1 MGLNDFKLEETQ
13 GSGVAFP
20 FVKSS
25 IHSVFQDFS
34 RRRITFFQVKMYSGL
49 FLTVTYNLMY
59 GKIAKASIILVLL
72 SNSRDSPGHL
82 KYCYFKTFPSLE
94 TDIGDNSI
102 FPYFQNL

>member
-20 FVKSS
+20 FVKSFNS
-25 IHSVFQDFS
+25 QCFPGFF
-34 RRRITFFQVKMYSGL
+34 TEKNNFFQVKMYSGL
-49 FLTVTYNLMY
+49 FLTVAYNLMY

-82 KYCYFKTFPSLE
+82 KYCYF
-94 TDIGDNSI
+94 
-102 FPYFQNL
+102 